1 MGGPIPAPEAAK
13 YRDRLERHIGALCNP
28 ETPSYLIETEY
39 HKVFEEACRF
49 YERNFHP
56 ACFPTTNK
64 KGREATSSF
73 KQIVDLILFKKGFRE
88 NPITGQEHELCGSSE
103 GDGFPEQHYVPL
115 DLLKDKMTLAEAER
129 ARDLRLISWAFTFYY
144 EKEQTPEIVQFPV
157 LLERLDRSGSTR
169 IDPRPLS
176 NIELARGRIEIL
188 PFKKSEDFPFKRD

>member
-1 MGGPIPAPEAAK
+1 M
-13 YRDRLERHIGALCNP
+13 
-28 ETPSYLIETEY
+28 
-39 HKVFEEACRF
+39 
-49 YERNFHP
+49 
-56 ACFPTTNK
+56 
-64 KGREATSSF
+64 
-73 KQIVDLILFKKGFRE
+73 
-88 NPITGQEHELCGSSE
+88 
-103 GDGFPEQHYVPL
+103 PL
-115 DLLKDKMTLAEAER
+115 DLLKNKITLAEAER